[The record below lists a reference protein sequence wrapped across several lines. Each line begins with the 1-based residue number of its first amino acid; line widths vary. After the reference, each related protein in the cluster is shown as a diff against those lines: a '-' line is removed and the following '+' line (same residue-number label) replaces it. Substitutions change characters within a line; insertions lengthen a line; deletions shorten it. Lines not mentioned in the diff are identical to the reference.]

1 MKTPMRSIKLAT
13 SVLSALI
20 LIGGSL
26 ASVQSAPLLTG
37 SVTEERVAK
46 LTTDITWYTSLS
58 AAEEAARSQNKLIF
72 WVHMLGNLDGK
83 T

>member
-1 MKTPMRSIKLAT
+1 MRSIKLAT

>member
-1 MKTPMRSIKLAT
+1 MRSIKLAT
-13 SVLSALI
+13 CLLSALI
-20 LIGGSL
+20 LLSGSGS
-26 ASVQSAPLLTG
+26 AQSAPLLTG
-37 SVTEERVAK
+37 SVTEERVSK
-46 LTTDITWYTSLS
+46 LTNEITWYTSLP